1 MNQTFPMKDG
11 QLDELLLKLEN
22 ITPSIKDWQNVCD
35 LLARCAGGVG
45 TVILSV
51 EPSPRAKGIT
61 GSASMHKA
69 GQAYIAEDWFRADPR
84 QGTALHMLEFGYAI
98 DRDLGEIS
106 TLLKLPFY
114 SEFLPRFDLG
124 GFCGLHFK
132 VDEEDWCASIQ
143 FGLNRYEPRD
153 GFIEKL
159 PIIRAALSEA
169 ASKTKADGVSAWR
182 EVWRASQTFDAVL
195 IPIDQ
200 TAAIVPELI
209 EQNSNLPDWFG
220 SYADFSALLE
230 SMPTTVVDWLNGNM
244 GFPLMPFN
252 CRLKSKSYAS
262 CTFYN
267 APDFLDFFPF
277 RVAGLVSVS
286 RIHTPMRF
294 GSVFAK
300 KYKLSPAE
308 FQIVEQLCEGRNIRE
323 IAEKKGLKDGT
334 VRQQLKSV
342 FSKTGTSSQ
351 HQLVVSVYQME

>member
-1 MNQTFPMKDG
+1 MNQTLPLKDS

-22 ITPSIKDWQNVCD
+22 VTPSTKEWQNVCD

-45 TVILSV
+45 TVILSID
-51 EPSPRAKGIT
+51 PSARAKGIT

-84 QGTALHMLEFGYAI
+84 QGTVHHMLEFGYAL
-98 DRDLGEIS
+98 DRDLGAIS

-132 VDEEDWCASIQ
+132 VDDEDWCASIQ

-169 ASKTKADGVSAWR
+169 ASRTKADGLSAWR
-182 EVWRASQTFDAVL
+182 EVWRASQMFDAVL

-200 TAAIVPELI
+200 TAAIVPALM
-209 EQNSNLPDWFG
+209 EQSSKPPDWFG

-230 SMPTTVVDWLNGNM
+230 TMPIKVMDWLNGNM
-244 GFPLMPFN
+244 RFPPNTLHY
-252 CRLKSKSYAS
+252 RLNSKSYAS
-262 CTFYN
+262 CTFYS
-267 APDFLDFFPF
+267 APDFIDFFPF
-277 RVAGLVSVS
+277 RAAGLVSVS
-286 RIHTPMRF
+286 RVHNPTRF
-294 GSVFAK
+294 GSIFAK
-300 KYKLSPAE
+300 KFGLSPAE
-308 FQIVEQLCEGRNIRE
+308 FRIVEQLCEGRNIRE
-323 IAEKKGLKDGT
+323 IAEKIGLKEGT